1 MLNITFLIKSMTQTP
16 LEERIVRLNQY
27 LTPEICLE
35 LYHSHSVIVYLNR
48 VEKRNAMTFTMMDK
62 LIHLAQHFKSWND
75 LRCMILAGHGV
86 SFCAGLDLDDLNT
99 ARNMKAIAWQL
110 LKPTKSK
117 YQQVCLIW
125 QSLPVPVIA
134 VLHGHCIGAGLQL
147 ALACDIRIATTQCQF
162 AIRES
167 HWGLVADMGITQSA
181 LGIAP
186 DILKELAMTARI
198 FDGEKALN
206 YGLVSH
212 LNEQPLEQAK
222 SLADE
227 IATRSPDAVLA
238 SKRIINAMYQQK
250 SCTLYQEKLWQIK
263 LLLGHNQKRA
273 IKKAKDKSVEF
284 LQRQFK

>member
-1 MLNITFLIKSMTQTP
+1 MLNITFLTKSITRIP
-16 LEERIVRLNQY
+16 LDERITQLNQY
-27 LTPEICLE
+27 LAPEICLE
-35 LYHSHSVIVYLNR
+35 LHHAHSVIVYLNR
-48 VEKRNAMTFTMMDK
+48 VDKRNAMTFTMMDK
-62 LIHLAQHFKSWND
+62 LIHLAQQLKSWND
-75 LRCMILAGHGV
+75 LRCVILAGHGV
-86 SFCAGLDLDDLNT
+86 SFCAGLDLDDLNN

-206 YGLVSH
+206 YRIVSQLH
-212 LNEQPLEQAK
+212 EQPLEQAK

-284 LQRQFK
+284 LQRQFR